1 VRRIT
6 KAALGSLA
14 GGAAILAGTQ
24 LAGGA
29 SGTYEFSGPLVD
41 LQTASDDGPLDEG
54 QARVTIVE
62 TADSTQF
69 SLRVIGI
76 NLDYKNRVGAHLHTG
91 ECLEGNGLA
100 AGPHYNTDVLAGVK
114 PHKVEISTETEAWF
128 DLAPEFEA
136 PDDSGRAFDETTVP
150 FVPVDSDGIM
160 SIVIHVTETDPATG
174 LAGSRQACFPLSVPQ
189 WIPAP
194 TE

>member
-1 VRRIT
+1 MKRLT
-6 KAALGSLA
+6 KSVVGGIA

-29 SGTYEFSGPLVD
+29 SGTYEFSGALVD
-41 LQTASDDGPLDEG
+41 LQTQSVGPLDEG

-69 SLRVIGI
+69 SIRVIGI
-76 NLDYKNRVGAHLHTG
+76 NLDYKDRVGAHLHTG
-91 ECLEGNGLA
+91 QCVEGNGTL
-100 AGPHYNTDVLAGVK
+100 AGPHYNTDLLAGVK
-114 PHKVEISTETEAWF
+114 PHKVEISPETEVWF
-128 DLAPEFEA
+128 ELAPEVEL
-136 PDDSGRAFDETTVP
+136 PDDSGRAYDVTTVP

-160 SIVIHVTETDPATG
+160 SIVIHVNQTDPTTG
-174 LAGSRQACFPLSVPQ
+174 VAGSRQACFPLSVPQ

-194 TE
+194 AE

>member
-1 VRRIT
+1 MKRLT
-6 KAALGSLA
+6 KSVVGGIA

-29 SGTYEFSGPLVD
+29 SGTYEFSGALVD
-41 LQTASDDGPLDEG
+41 LQTQSVGPLDEG

-91 ECLEGNGLA
+91 ECVEGNGLA

-114 PHKVEISTETEAWF
+114 PHKVEISPETEVWF
-128 DLAPEFEA
+128 ELAPEVEL
-136 PDDSGRAFDETTVP
+136 PDDSGRAYDVTTVP

-160 SIVIHVTETDPATG
+160 SIVIHVNPTNSTDGT
-174 LAGSRQACFPLSVPQ
+174 AGSRQACFPLSVPQ

-194 TE
+194 AE

>member
-1 VRRIT
+1 MRRIT

-29 SGTYEFSGPLVD
+29 SGAYEFSGALVD
-41 LQTASDDGPLDEG
+41 LQLSDSDGPLDEG

-69 SLRVIGI
+69 SIRVTGI
-76 NLDYKNRVGAHLHTG
+76 NLDYGDRVGAHLHTG
-91 ECLEGNGLA
+91 PCVEGNGAA
-100 AGPHYNTDVLAGVK
+100 AGPHYNADVLAGVK
-114 PHKVEISTETEAWF
+114 PHKVEISPATEVWF
-128 DLAPEFEA
+128 ELVPEVEL
-136 PDDSGRAFDETTVP
+136 PDDSGRAYDVTTVP

-160 SIVIHVTETDPATG
+160 SIVIHVSQTDPTTG
-174 LAGSRQACFPLSVPQ
+174 AAGARQACFPLSVPQ
-189 WIPAP
+189 WVPAP
-194 TE
+194 AE

>member
-1 VRRIT
+1 MKRLT
-6 KAALGSLA
+6 KSVVGGIA

-29 SGTYEFSGPLVD
+29 SGTYEFSGALVD
-41 LQTASDDGPLDEG
+41 LQTQSVGPLDEG

-91 ECLEGNGLA
+91 ECVEGNGLA

-114 PHKVEISTETEAWF
+114 PHKVEISPETEVWF
-128 DLAPEFEA
+128 DLVPEVEL
-136 PDDSGRAFDETTVP
+136 PDDSGRAYDETTVP

-160 SIVIHVTETDPATG
+160 SIVIHVNPTNSTDGT
-174 LAGSRQACFPLSVPQ
+174 AGSRQACFPLSVPQ

-194 TE
+194 AE